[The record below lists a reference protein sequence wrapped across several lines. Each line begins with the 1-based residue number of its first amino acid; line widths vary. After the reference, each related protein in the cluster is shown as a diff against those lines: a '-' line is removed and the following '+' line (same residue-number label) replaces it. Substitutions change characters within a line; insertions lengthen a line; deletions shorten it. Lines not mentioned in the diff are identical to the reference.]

1 MVRDDSEEG
10 GEGAGEGAG
19 DTPDIHPSLQPAA
32 NNTSNIFI
40 LFLQHREPAKK
51 LRTNPFDVLLLVRS
65 DSLTIVTEDK

>member
-1 MVRDDSEEG
+1 MARDDSEEG
-10 GEGAGEGAG
+10 GHGAG

-51 LRTNPFDVLLLVRS
+51 LRTNPFDVLLVVRS